1 MTHSWSDPSLPLSS
15 AEQKVPVGAILPSSE
30 AHFFDT
36 RQDRKFNNGSGINF
50 PFEQNFET
58 TVIFTSGSSTGES
71 NESGIFQYNKLDG
84 PFSYTGNVPSGL
96 GDRLKPFRRPP
107 EGCPPVSN
115 AANTREP
122 TDFRVQDSVIYHK
135 RYITTRPTEILFL
148 SSYLCKT
155 EYDRYGNFDSYYNAG
170 FGG

>member
-1 MTHSWSDPSLPLSS
+1 MTHSWTDPDLPLSREAQDVTLS
-15 AEQKVPVGAILPSSE
+15 GVLPSSE

-36 RQDRKFNNGSGINF
+36 RQDRKFSNGSGINF
-50 PFEQNFET
+50 PFQQNFDT
-58 TVIFTSGSSTGES
+58 TVIATYGPSTEDI
-71 NESGIFQYNKLDG
+71 NESVIFQYNELDG
-84 PFSYTGNVPSGL
+84 QFSYTGNVPSGL
-96 GDRLKPFRRPP
+96 GDRLKAFRRPP
-107 EGCPPVSN
+107 EGCPPVSS

-135 RYITTRPTEILFL
+135 RYIPTRPTEILFL

>member
-1 MTHSWSDPSLPLSS
+1 MTHSWSDPSLPLSRD
-15 AEQKVPVGAILPSSE
+15 EQEVPAGAILPSSE

-84 PFSYTGNVPSGL
+84 PFSYTGNTPSGL
-96 GDRLKPFRRPP
+96 GDRLKPFKRPP
-107 EGCPPVSN
+107 LTQKSSVPDN
-115 AANTREP
+115 REP

-135 RYITTRPTEILFL
+135 RYKSNKPTEILFL
-148 SSYLCKT
+148 SSYDIAI
-155 EYDRYGNFDSYYNAG
+155 EYNRYGSFDSYYNAG